1 MYYCGAIF
9 CNVVPFSVMWCRNY
23 GGAEF
28 MVVPFSVMWC
38 RNYGSAVSFYMVPVK
53 WRAIAIGGAEIMA
66 VPLLSVAVHAV
77 FKGCQKP

>member
-1 MYYCGAIF
+1 
-9 CNVVPFSVMWCRNY
+9 
-23 GGAEF
+23 

-38 RNYGSAVSFYMVPVK
+38 RIYSGAVSFYMVPVK